1 MALDANN
8 VRNYSWIAGGIAAA
22 GLLGYVMWL
31 NRPGSDFSWASRG
44 PGGFYVGIGTGAN
57 FVAPS
62 DWKIQVLGTTTHKS
76 IAPTSSP
83 LLSTKL
89 GYFFHRFPYLGLEGD
104 FSFTRNKVRQTDFDD
119 IFNNVSFILRIM
131 GRYGFLP
138 DSEVPFGRLQ
148 PYVGIGPG
156 LELVMAK
163 NDTAK
168 NIALEVSSGLRYMFF
183 KNFSTFAEY
192 RFSYQVAVEI
202 NPRYFNISDANG
214 KVKGQYTFDYTRH
227 MVVVGLAYHFL

>member
-1 MALDANN
+1 MALEANN
-8 VRNYSWIAGGIAAA
+8 VRDYSWIAGGIAVA
-22 GLLGYVMWL
+22 GLAGYVMWL

-44 PGGFYVGIGTGAN
+44 PGGVYIGLGGGAN

-62 DWKIQVLGTTTHKS
+62 DWKIQMSGTTTHKS
-76 IAPTSSP
+76 IAPTSSV
-83 LLSTKL
+83 LFNAKL
-89 GYFFHRFPYLGLEGD
+89 GYFFHRFPYLGLEGE
-104 FSFTRNKVRQTDFDD
+104 FNYTKNKVRQTYFDD
-119 IFNNVSFILRIM
+119 IFDNASFVLRIM

-168 NIALEVSSGLRYMFF
+168 NIGLEVSAGLRYMFF

-202 NPRYFNISDANG
+202 NPRLFNISDVNG
-214 KVKGQYTFDYTRH
+214 PVKGNYMFDYTRH
-227 MVVVGLAYHFL
+227 MAVVGLAYHFL